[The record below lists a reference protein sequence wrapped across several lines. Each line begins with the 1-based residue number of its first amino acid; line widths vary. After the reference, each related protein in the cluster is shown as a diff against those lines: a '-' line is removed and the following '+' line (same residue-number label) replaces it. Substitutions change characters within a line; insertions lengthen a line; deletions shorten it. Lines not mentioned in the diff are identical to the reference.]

1 MIFRKAAYFYWLSR
15 YLTRALDTI
24 RLVEAYWPLCW
35 DGGKGRG
42 EASLIRLRQAL
53 RMSAPGPIFGPAGEL
68 FWFLE
73 ATENPLSVRSSIEA
87 ARSNARL
94 LREELPEELWEML
107 GELPSGLPAVPPAPL
122 LETPFPWSVFL
133 HRVQGI
139 SAIYEIARFS
149 LVQGAGPDCLAL
161 GQAIEGMGN
170 LTAAL
175 SALVPD
181 ESGSPPPSPEEEAA
195 ILCGFCSLDAY
206 RATFGPC
213 YEDEPVCRALLGDRR
228 IPRSFAALLQ
238 SVSASLER
246 LEKSST
252 YTLSSA
258 SESALALRAALASL
272 GGTSK
277 NRLSYLLVELQIGCN
292 QLHQEIEKALV

>member
-35 DGGKGRG
+35 DGEKGRG
-42 EASLIRLRQAL
+42 EASLMRLRQAL
-53 RMSAPGPIFGPAGEL
+53 RMSVPGPIFGPAGEL

-94 LREELPEELWEML
+94 LREELPEELWELL
-107 GELPSGLPAVPPAPL
+107 GEFPAGLPASPEL
-122 LETPFPWSVFL
+122 ISETPFPWTVFL

-139 SAIYEIARFS
+139 SAIYEITRFS
-149 LVQGAGPDCLAL
+149 LVQGAAPDCLAL

-195 ILCGFCSLDAY
+195 ILRGFCSIDAY
-206 RATFGPC
+206 RGTYGPC
-213 YEDEPVCRALLGDRR
+213 YSSDPVCRALLGNRR
-228 IPRSFAALLQ
+228 LPRSFAALLQ
-238 SVSASLER
+238 SISASLER
-246 LEKSST
+246 LEKESAYS
-252 YTLSSA
+252 LSPA
-258 SESALALRAALASL
+258 SEAALALGTALASL

-292 QLHQEIEKALV
+292 QLHQEIEKAFV